1 MKQNKNIITLELL
14 HSQFSNDEL
23 YHHGVLGMKWGI
35 RRYQP
40 YPRNYHGN
48 GKFLGE
54 EKAKELAE
62 NIKEAERT
70 HSPLETR
77 KALGRSRTI
86 AEYENN
92 SKTAK
97 QLVAANHNLHK
108 RARELSD
115 KVNEKL
121 IRKYK
126 GVPDMVNDRERFAQY
141 YAEGANLMGK
151 TSKNDKKYNK
161 YYDKQQKLQKQ
172 YEKETKEFLTDFF
185 GEHGKAQTPW
195 TELVNVN
202 VKTGE
207 RTTQS
212 ITDRATIEM
221 LRRLG
226 VEF

>member
-1 MKQNKNIITLELL
+1 
-14 HSQFSNDEL
+14 
-23 YHHGVLGMKWGI
+23 MKWGI

-48 GKFLGE
+48 GKFLGK
-54 EKAKELAE
+54 EKAKELVE

-92 SKTAK
+92 SRTAK
-97 QLVAANHNLHK
+97 KLVTANYDLRNRTRK
-108 RARELSD
+108 LSD
-115 KVNEKL
+115 KVNKKL
-121 IRKYK
+121 IKKYK
-126 GVPDMVNDRERFAQY
+126 GVPDIVSDRERFAQY
-141 YAEGANLMGK
+141 YQEGAKLMGK
-151 TSKNDKKYNK
+151 MSQNDKKYNK
-161 YYDKQQKLQKQ
+161 YYAKQQNLKKQ
-172 YEKETKEFLTDFF
+172 YERETREFLTDFF

-202 VKTGE
+202 MKTGE
-207 RTTQS
+207 QTTQS

-226 VEF
+226 VEL